1 MQFSSRSIEII
12 KGKSFEVCGSGTK
25 KSTAAVI
32 VLALSRHEHPR
43 APLFTWI
50 IGYTAGCLLTLPHLY
65 WRYIHRSSQ
74 GPEQDSTHLRRNS
87 SQNNHVESNSY
98 TTITVTQGADHR
110 NTTPALLFGRNLITF
125 SPRLNAFV
133 DHLKMALDCFFA
145 VWFVVGNC
153 TLTPLY
159 ANSQAMYS
167 VPSILAALGFREDMN
182 QARGATPESID
193 ALPRYKFKSKK
204 GHTGEENDINS
215 ESIGEGGILA
225 AGTDKERIISAED
238 AVCCICL
245 AKYVDNDELREL
257 PCTHFFHL
265 DCVDKW
271 LKINASCPLCK
282 FEVGESLG
290 AASGSNSGG
299 E

>member
-1 MQFSSRSIEII
+1 
-12 KGKSFEVCGSGTK
+12 
-25 KSTAAVI
+25 
-32 VLALSRHEHPR
+32 
-43 APLFTWI
+43 
-50 IGYTAGCLLTLPHLY
+50 
-65 WRYIHRSSQ
+65 
-74 GPEQDSTHLRRNS
+74 
-87 SQNNHVESNSY
+87 
-98 TTITVTQGADHR
+98 
-110 NTTPALLFGRNLITF
+110 
-125 SPRLNAFV
+125 
-133 DHLKMALDCFFA
+133 
-145 VWFVVGNC
+145 
-153 TLTPLY
+153 
-159 ANSQAMYS
+159 
-167 VPSILAALGFREDMN
+167 MN

-204 GHTGEENDINS
+204 KATLERKMTLIQK
-215 ESIGEGGILA
+215 SIGEGGILA

-282 FEVGESLG
+282 FEVGESAG

-299 E
+299 RNDEPEGGKWRDLQETH

>member
-1 MQFSSRSIEII
+1 
-12 KGKSFEVCGSGTK
+12 
-25 KSTAAVI
+25 
-32 VLALSRHEHPR
+32 
-43 APLFTWI
+43 
-50 IGYTAGCLLTLPHLY
+50 
-65 WRYIHRSSQ
+65 
-74 GPEQDSTHLRRNS
+74 
-87 SQNNHVESNSY
+87 
-98 TTITVTQGADHR
+98 
-110 NTTPALLFGRNLITF
+110 
-125 SPRLNAFV
+125 
-133 DHLKMALDCFFA
+133 
-145 VWFVVGNC
+145 
-153 TLTPLY
+153 
-159 ANSQAMYS
+159 
-167 VPSILAALGFREDMN
+167 MN

-282 FEVGESLG
+282 FEVGRVLG
-290 AASGSNSGG
+290 VQLLVLTLVVGMMSGG
-299 E
+299 WEVAGTFRKHTKYTSASDRKDFLISEGWGMADGPGVRGICLQAAIIYMHFAFVSDAICFLSSPLFREEVKVKATFCHRLRMLLYPDD